1 MIFKKKET
9 YIGIDIGSL
18 SIKAVEIEVGQAG
31 DIALRKANLVPK
43 EEGVKKALSG
53 MPLKSAKVIVV
64 VDCQTTYLRYF
75 TIPKMSDQEVAEA
88 IKWHVKEKVSLPLDE
103 LLIDHKLQEIDE
115 AGVSKCKVKLAALP
129 IKIVDSIVGLLGK
142 AGIDPVALLQP
153 PLAIE
158 KLSSRMGIKGD
169 ETVAVVD
176 IGYNYTGI
184 NIIKDNSSV
193 FIRKINSGGAAITKA
208 LTQTYIPPLP
218 GSTGPASEEGKV
230 GLSLSD
236 AEELK
241 VKYGIP
247 KEMNADTLDGKIA
260 ATRYAS
266 FLRPATERLLQEI
279 ERSLH
284 YYSDESS
291 GNRVN
296 SLLLVGGGAGLKG
309 LPEFLHENLGVPVSV
324 GDPFKGMTVIE
335 GAVGN
340 SAWESNIFANAI
352 GAALSEGRGINLLP
366 PALKQ
371 KTIRTFEKAAVE
383 SVVAAVAVSLVL
395 TFIGM
400 RIQLSIYDKKVMY
413 GTKELE
419 AMKPQLEIV
428 SHYES
433 LANELSE
440 RKEFIETILA
450 GIPPWKEALKEFSN
464 RLPNY
469 AVIFSLRAES
479 NGLFIKGEIVG
490 DVKNREGA
498 LSSIIS
504 SLEGGIF
511 KSVTLINARMG
522 EGQNSKAEFDIK
534 CSF

>member
-53 MPLKSAKVIVV
+53 MPVKSAKVIVV

-115 AGVSKCKVKLAALP
+115 AGVSKCKLKLAALP

-142 AGIDPVALLQP
+142 AGIDQVALLQP

-184 NIIKDNSSV
+184 NIIKDNS
-193 FIRKINSGGAAITKA
+193 GGPGKTKA
-208 LTQTYIPPLP
+208 LTQTYIPPPP
-218 GSTGPASEEGKV
+218 GSTGPGSEEGKV

-284 YYSDESS
+284 YYGDESS

-309 LPEFLHENLGVPVSV
+309 LPEFLHENLGVPVRS
-324 GDPFKGMTVIE
+324 
-335 GAVGN
+335 
-340 SAWESNIFANAI
+340 
-352 GAALSEGRGINLLP
+352 
-366 PALKQ
+366 
-371 KTIRTFEKAAVE
+371 
-383 SVVAAVAVSLVL
+383 
-395 TFIGM
+395 
-400 RIQLSIYDKKVMY
+400 
-413 GTKELE
+413 
-419 AMKPQLEIV
+419 
-428 SHYES
+428 
-433 LANELSE
+433 
-440 RKEFIETILA
+440 
-450 GIPPWKEALKEFSN
+450 
-464 RLPNY
+464 
-469 AVIFSLRAES
+469 
-479 NGLFIKGEIVG
+479 
-490 DVKNREGA
+490 
-498 LSSIIS
+498 
-504 SLEGGIF
+504 
-511 KSVTLINARMG
+511 
-522 EGQNSKAEFDIK
+522 
-534 CSF
+534 

>member
-1 MIFKKKET
+1 MIFNKKET
-9 YIGIDIGSL
+9 YIGIDIGSS
-18 SIKAVEIEVGQAG
+18 SIKAVEIEAGPTG
-31 DIALRKANLVPK
+31 DIVLRKANLVPK
-43 EEGVKKALSG
+43 EEGVKRAVSG
-53 MPLKSAKVIVV
+53 MPVKSAKVIAV

-75 TIPKMSDQEVAEA
+75 TIPKMSDRELAEA
-88 IKWHVKEKVSLPLDE
+88 IKWHLKEKVSLPIDE
-103 LLIDHKLQEIDE
+103 LLIDHKLKEIAE

-129 IKIVDSIVGLLGK
+129 KKIVDTVVGLLGK
-142 AGIDPVALLQP
+142 ADIDPVALLQP

-158 KLSSRMGIKGD
+158 KLSSRIGVKGD

-176 IGYNYTGI
+176 IGYDYTGI

-208 LTQTYIPPLP
+208 LTQTYLPPLP
-218 GSTGPASEEGKV
+218 GTTGPVSEEGKV

-247 KEMNADTLDGKIA
+247 KEMDAETLDGKIA

-266 FLRPATERLLQEI
+266 FLRPTTERLLQEI
-279 ERSLH
+279 ERSLQ

-296 SLLLVGGGAGLKG
+296 SLVLVGGGAGLKG
-309 LPEFLHENLGVPVSV
+309 LPEFLQENLGVPVST

-340 SAWESNIFANAI
+340 SAWGSNIFANAI

-383 SVVAAVAVSLVL
+383 SVVTAVAVSLVL

-400 RIQLSIYDKKVMY
+400 RIQLSIYDKKIIY

-419 AMKPQLEIV
+419 AMKPQLEIT
-428 SHYES
+428 SHYER
-433 LANELSE
+433 LTEELSE
-440 RKEFIETILA
+440 RKEFMETILA
-450 GIPPWKEALKEFSN
+450 GSSPWKEVLKEFSN
-464 RLPNY
+464 RLPKY
-469 AVIFSLRAES
+469 AVLSSLKAHS
-479 NGLFIKGEIVG
+479 NSLFINGEIIG
-490 DVKNREGA
+490 DVKNREKA
-498 LSSIIS
+498 LSGIIS

-522 EGQNSKAEFDIK
+522 EGQNSKAEFNIK
-534 CSF
+534 CTF